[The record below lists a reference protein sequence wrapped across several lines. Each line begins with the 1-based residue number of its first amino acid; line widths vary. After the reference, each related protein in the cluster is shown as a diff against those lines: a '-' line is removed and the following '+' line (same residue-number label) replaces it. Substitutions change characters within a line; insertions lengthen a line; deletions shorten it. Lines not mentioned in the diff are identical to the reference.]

1 MKKELV
7 AEQIGVIGCGWL
19 GTPLAQ
25 HLVQSGYKVKGTTTT
40 EGKLAKLEAFGIK
53 GYTISITDEGV
64 HGPIEQF
71 LDGLST
77 VFINIPPRLRKDP
90 SGNYTKKIS
99 FLLDKITESKVSYV
113 LFASSTAVY
122 GNAEGTVDEDSP
134 VTPSTASGKQLVACE
149 EMLSSKDNFISCIIR
164 FAGLIGKDRHPIT
177 TLSKKGEV
185 ANANHPINLIQLNDC
200 ISLVHYLIS
209 KKCTG
214 LYNAVDDTHPSKKE
228 YYTQMAISR
237 QLPIPQFIEN
247 DKEKGKVIISNKKN
261 LIKYNGISYI

>member
-19 GTPLAQ
+19 GMPLAQ

-40 EGKLAKLEAFGIK
+40 ESKLAKLEALGIK
-53 GYTISITDEGV
+53 GYAITITEEGV
-64 HGPIEQF
+64 HGPIEHF
-71 LDGLST
+71 LEGLST

-99 FLLDKITESKVSYV
+99 FLLDKITESNVSYV

-122 GNAEGTVDEDSP
+122 GNAEGTVNEDSP

-149 EMLSSKDNFISCIIR
+149 EMLSSNINFTSCIIR
-164 FAGLIGKDRHPIT
+164 FAGLIGNDRHPIT

-185 ANANHPINLIQLNDC
+185 ANGNHPINLIHLDDC

-209 KKCTG
+209 NQCSG
-214 LYNAVDDTHPSKKE
+214 IYNAVDDAHPSKKE

-237 QLPIPQFIEN
+237 QLPIPSFIEN
-247 DKEKGKVIISNKKN
+247 DKEKGKLITSNRTN
-261 LIKYNGISYI
+261 LIKYMGISHI